1 MRPQTTQMSAD
12 ECYRTERCLSYP
24 SVINLTYV
32 EAIPKTMSVR
42 KGSSILGLI
51 AFCLLGCQVAE
62 PTIDEVTGFWTNSD
76 GATLGLFAGGYLEA
90 DSLPTAL
97 FIPMRDDPPLCK
109 GSGKWSIKEDQ
120 GSWKVELQFDELS
133 CYNGTAFSSLIIDTE
148 GAGIVLFKWKG
159 EEGGAR
165 YEMRRMISR

>member
-1 MRPQTTQMSAD
+1 MVIEDMTSKIAD
-12 ECYRTERCLSYP
+12 E
-24 SVINLTYV
+24 
-32 EAIPKTMSVR
+32 
-42 KGSSILGLI
+42 LI
-51 AFCLLGCQVAE
+51 TTIQAAE
-62 PTIDEVTGFWTNSD
+62 PSLRALSNEVVSQRP
-76 GATLGLFAGGYLEA
+76 A
-90 DSLPTAL
+90 P
-97 FIPMRDDPPLCK
+97 
-109 GSGKWSIKEDQ
+109 GKWSIKEDQ